1 MANTAPSEP
10 RLGIERIYIRDL
22 SFESPQAPDVFA
34 LEWKPQVEIDIQTR
48 SRALGDERFET
59 VLTLTLEAHSKE
71 DAVLVVELQQAG
83 VFRIQGMD
91 EAMQRRALSVTCPA
105 VLFPYA
111 RETIDTLV
119 TKGTFPPFMLAP
131 INFEALFA
139 EAEKRREA
147 EPDAGSRLAR
157 PRRSSSTP
165 SLRALR
171 AAERETARSGGLAP
185 RIACIPAGGPA
196 MRWRC

>member
-1 MANTAPSEP
+1 MANPAPSEP
-10 RLGIERIYIRDL
+10 HLGIERIYLRDL
-22 SFESPQAPDVFA
+22 SFESPHAPDAFS

-48 SRALGDERFET
+48 SRPLGDERFES
-59 VLTLTLEAHSKE
+59 VLTLTLEARSIE
-71 DAVLVVELQQAG
+71 RAVLVVELQQAG

-91 EAMQRRALSVTCPA
+91 EAMRRRALSVTCPA

-131 INFEALFA
+131 MNFDALFT

-147 EPDAGSRLAR
+147 EHGESIP
-157 PRRSSSTP
+157 TP
-165 SLRALR
+165 QT
-171 AAERETARSGGLAP
+171 AAD
-185 RIACIPAGGPA
+185 
-196 MRWRC
+196 